1 MTTVRYWAVIPAA
14 GAGKRMQAGIPKQYL
29 EIDGRTILE
38 ITLRQFCSCSLIE
51 GVIVA
56 LSGDDKYFGQ
66 LEIASH
72 EKIRQVIGGEER
84 CHSVLNSLHFLS
96 TIADEN
102 DWVLVHDAARP
113 CIDGNDIENLI
124 RALDEHPVGGLLA
137 LPVRDTM
144 KRAEEDNLVT
154 ETVNREGLWHAL
166 TPQMFRLGQLTEA
179 MQQNLDAGRLVT
191 DESQAMELAGLSPM
205 LVSGRQENIKITHMD
220 DLRLAKIYLKQ
231 GT

>member
-14 GAGKRMQAGIPKQYL
+14 GAGKRMQAEVPKQYL

-56 LSGDDKYFGQ
+56 LSSDDKYFGQ

-72 EKIRQVIGGEER
+72 EKIRQVTGGDER

-113 CIDGNDIENLI
+113 CINGDDIENLV
-124 RALDEHPVGGLLA
+124 RTLDKHPVGGLLA
-137 LPVRDTM
+137 LPVRDTI
-144 KRAEEDNLVT
+144 KRAGEGNLIT

-166 TPQMFRLGQLTEA
+166 TPQMFRLGQLTDA
-179 MQQNLDAGRLVT
+179 MQQSQDKGRLVT

-205 LVSGRQENIKITHMD
+205 LVGGRHENIKITHMG
-220 DLRLAKIYLKQ
+220 DLRLAKMYLKQ
-231 GT
+231 GN